1 MPPNSQGPLPNFLII
16 GAQRSATR
24 WLRSNLSEHPEIL
37 IPPWDVSYFSTGR
50 LVRQGGE
57 RFYREQFESW
67 DGEPFV
73 GESSP
78 NYMMWGSEPAVVARR
93 IRDLVPDVRLIAL
106 VRQPVDRMYSAML
119 YQIKRGR
126 LPADADLFGMVERGD
141 PDVDKLDL
149 VRAGL
154 YAASLHPFRKLFG
167 EQLLILVHDDV
178 TDAPEKAYES
188 ALRHIGAVHRLR
200 ARRSGSCRL
209 LHPHLGAPHRPSP
222 HRRAAPHPLR
232 LLPLRR
238 RRARG
243 DDGDRP
249 HRVGPGSARGLDVTL
264 APVRELPPLPTF
276 VIIGAQKSATRWLRF
291 NLGEHPDIFASP
303 YEISYFDHERRFA
316 LGEDFYRSQFEGWDG
331 QPFLGEG
338 TPGYLMFRNDP
349 ATVARRLADTVP
361 DVRLFAVLRDP
372 VDRARS
378 ALLHHIRYERLRPST
393 DLLTFVRGRDAES
406 DFFGLVAGGWYAASL
421 EPFVERFGDQ
431 LAVVLHDDIRDEP
444 LAVYE
449 QALRHVGA
457 EPGFVAPELDQVLF
471 SNRTDESGAPIPDD
485 DSLSAEARAELFEYF
500 RDDVDRL
507 ERLIERDLSAWKP
520 AG

>member
-106 VRQPVDRMYSAML
+106 VRQPVDRMYSALL

-188 ALRHIGAVHRLR
+188 ALRHIGA
-200 ARRSGSCRL
+200 S
-209 LHPHLGAPHRPSP
+209 
-222 HRRAAPHPLR
+222 
-232 LLPLRR
+232 
-238 RRARG
+238 
-243 DDGDRP
+243 
-249 HRVGPGSARGLDVTL
+249 T
-264 APVRELPPLPTF
+264 
-276 VIIGAQKSATRWLRF
+276 
-291 NLGEHPDIFASP
+291 
-303 YEISYFDHERRFA
+303 
-316 LGEDFYRSQFEGWDG
+316 DF
-331 QPFLGEG
+331 
-338 TPGYLMFRNDP
+338 
-349 ATVARRLADTVP
+349 VP
-361 DVRLFAVLRDP
+361 DALDRVVFSTRTSVRHTGP
-372 VDRARS
+372 
-378 ALLHHIRYERLRPST
+378 RL
-393 DLLTFVRGRDAES
+393 
-406 DFFGLVAGGWYAASL
+406 
-421 EPFVERFGDQ
+421 
-431 LAVVLHDDIRDEP
+431 
-444 LAVYE
+444 
-449 QALRHVGA
+449 
-457 EPGFVAPELDQVLF
+457 
-471 SNRTDESGAPIPDD
+471 TDEQRRILYG
-485 DSLSAEARAELFEYF
+485 YF
-500 RDDVDRL
+500 RFDVEEL
-507 ERLIERDLSAWKP
+507 EVMTGIDLTAWDP
-520 AG
+520 GPPVGST